1 MAQKVGSDGQVRKS
15 AAAWA
20 ADTRIYDQGTRLFN
34 TGDIDDDS
42 DATKFKLADG
52 FHAWADLE
60 YFSPGSGGGGSF
72 PADSLTQAE
81 VDGIQASTDALTGIN
96 AVVSAQ
102 ELGNSLAA
110 NSSNRIRYQF
120 DTATGDADP
129 GAGKFRLN
137 NGTIGSAT
145 LLYISETDREGNAL
159 SALLDTLGTAGTL
172 VLRQFGGTD
181 VASFTLGAIT
191 DASGYKKIG
200 VTLVQGSLPANDDEF
215 ILDLWGV
222 LPTRASLGVP
232 SRYRAQISDLASD
245 PPVVDQSLNQLGGTP
260 AWARPGSGVY
270 TLTITGAFTAL
281 KTYFWG
287 MHTDPNAGL
296 MISAER
302 TSANTITF
310 STFDADGGAIDPISP
325 IQVFIDVEP

>member
-1 MAQKVGSDGQVRKS
+1 MPFNIDVRKIS
-15 AAAWA
+15 DTEANLSSSTKVYDNNFQLWPTDGANFGKYKQCDGIHTYSQLAFQDPTVAW
-20 ADTRIYDQGTRLFN
+20 
-34 TGDIDDDS
+34 
-42 DATKFKLADG
+42 
-52 FHAWADLE
+52 
-60 YFSPGSGGGGSF
+60 GSGGGG
-72 PADSLTQAE
+72 PASALTQDE
-81 VDGIQASTDALTGIN
+81 VDGIQANNPLYPLSAIN
-96 AVVSAQ
+96 GVVSGDEMGSA
-102 ELGNSLAA
+102 LAA

-181 VASFTLGAIT
+181 VASFTLGTIT

-215 ILDLWGV
+215 IMDVWGV

-232 SRYRAQISDLASD
+232 NVYFATLSNLGAIT
-245 PPVVDQSLNQLGGTP
+245 VDSSYNQLGGTP
-260 AWARPGSGVY
+260 AWATVGGGEY
-270 TLTITGAFTAL
+270 TLTITGAFTAG
-281 KTYFWG
+281 KTFI
-287 MHTDPNAGL
+287 TCTPQ
-296 MISAER
+296 MISNAVHLGAVI
-302 TSANTITF
+302 TSADVITVHAR
-310 STFDADGGAIDPISP
+310 DADGASADPAEP
-325 IQVFIDVEP
+325 IYVKVEIYP

>member
-1 MAQKVGSDGQVRKS
+1 MAYSGDVKTDHNTEASLS
-15 AAAWA
+15 
-20 ADTRIYDQGTRLFN
+20 ADTRITDPDFQYWPTTGANVGKYKQG
-34 TGDIDDDS
+34 
-42 DATKFKLADG
+42 DG
-52 FHAWADLE
+52 IHTYAQLPFQDPTVAW
-60 YFSPGSGGGGSF
+60 GSGGGG
-72 PADSLTQAE
+72 PASALTQAE
-81 VDGIQASTDALTGIN
+81 VDGIQASTDPLTGIN

-215 ILDLWGV
+215 ILDVWGV

-232 SRYRAQISDLASD
+232 DVWVADCLD
-245 PPVVDQSLNQLGGTP
+245 FTNPGVNTTVLKTQLG
-260 AWARPGSGVY
+260 
-270 TLTITGAFTAL
+270 TITIASNGTGD
-281 KTYFWG
+281 Y
-287 MHTDPNAGL
+287 
-296 MISAER
+296 
-302 TSANTITF
+302 TITSTAQFTTATTILLMF
-310 STFDADGGAIDPISP
+310 STSDATVGLHFGADFVNSSTINVAVTDKVGDPIDPSGTTRIIINAYPS
-325 IQVFIDVEP
+325 